1 MFHASWRGVPDGRRH
16 GRTALLC
23 VSLLVVGC
31 GGGHEADSPSAD
43 GPARM
48 SSDSSADGARMA
60 SLGASKSA
68 ARMGQA
74 DAVRLAQQASF
85 GPSEVLIDQIQ
96 RQGAVNWIKSQMT
109 ATGSSYTSG
118 GDDRI
123 HTNTSPTEFC
133 QLPAH
138 VDDPDCRR
146 DFFSHEPLTWDFYR
160 NAVHQPD
167 QLRQRVALA
176 LQQVLVVSAV
186 EIDGTYGLRRYHNML
201 LNSAF
206 GNYRYLLRQVTRSPV
221 MGDYLDHV
229 NNDRVAPNEN
239 YARELLQLF
248 SLGPCRLLITGELEG
263 GKCRPTYDNTV
274 VRNYAFALT
283 GWTYPA
289 GGKSWAGCW
298 PQGANCVY
306 YDGDMASVAALH
318 DTRMRNL
325 LSGITVPGGSTTEG
339 ALNKVL
345 DSLMAHPNIAPF
357 VAKRLIQHLV
367 MSDPSPDYV
376 ERVARTFNQGRYVA
390 AGDGSEVVFGV
401 GVAGDLAATVAAV
414 LLDDAAR
421 YRSTPMPRTGHMRSP
436 ILLFTGAIRA
446 LNGDTDGGSLGW
458 GWGET
463 LRQHVFRPPSV
474 FSYYPTDY
482 PVAGT
487 RRIGPEF
494 GIHNSNGALNRLN
507 YLSYLLDNGGSA
519 PDPSIPHAV
528 GTRIRANDFQS
539 DAPDAGVLVDRLAN
553 IVIGRPL
560 AATPRAKVIEAVEYW
575 NTTRAPS
582 DWKLRRVNT
591 AAYLVLASPD
601 YQVQP

>member
-1 MFHASWRGVPDGRRH
+1 MFHAVWMGVSGSRQRWQA
-16 GRTALLC
+16 GWLSL
-23 VSLLVVGC
+23 SLLVAGC
-31 GGGHEADSPSAD
+31 GGGHETDTPTVDAAVTT
-43 GPARM
+43 
-48 SSDSSADGARMA
+48 SSANGSERARMA
-60 SLGASKSA
+60 SAGASRSA

-85 GPSEVLIDQIQ
+85 GPSEILIDQIQ
-96 RQGAVNWIKSQMT
+96 RQGAVNWIKSQMS
-109 ATGSSYTSG
+109 ATGSVYTSG

-123 HTNTSPTEFC
+123 HTNTSQTDFC

-138 VDDPDCRR
+138 VDDPYCWR

-160 NAVHQPD
+160 NAVKQPD

-186 EIDGTYGLRRYHNML
+186 EVGGTYGLRRYHNML
-201 LNSAF
+201 LDSAF
-206 GNYRYLLRQVTRSPV
+206 GNYRDLLRQVTQSPV

-229 NNDRVAPNEN
+229 NNDKVAPNEN

-248 SLGPCRLLITGELEG
+248 SLGPCRLTITGELEG

-298 PQGANCVY
+298 PEGANCVY
-306 YDGDMASVAALH
+306 YDGSMVSVDALH
-318 DTRMRNL
+318 DNRRHEL
-325 LSGITVPGGSTTEG
+325 LSGVTVPGGSTTFG

-376 ERVARTFNQGRYVA
+376 ERVARTFKKGTFVA
-390 AGDGSEVVFGV
+390 AGDSGDVVFGA
-401 GVAGDLAATVAAV
+401 GVNGDMAATVAAV
-414 LLDDAAR
+414 LLDDSAR
-421 YRSTPMPRTGHMRSP
+421 YRGTPMPRTGHLRSP

-446 LNGDTDGGSLGW
+446 LNGETDGGSLGW
-458 GWGET
+458 WWGET

-474 FSYYPTDY
+474 FSYYPTDF

-494 GIHNSNGALNRLN
+494 GIHNTNGALNRLN

-519 PDPSIPHAV
+519 PDPSIPRAV

-539 DAPDAGVLVDRLAN
+539 DASDAGVLVDRLSN
-553 IVIGRPL
+553 IVLGRPL
-560 AATPRAKVIEAVEYW
+560 AATPRTKVIEAVEYW
-575 NTTRAPS
+575 NTTHAPS

>member
-1 MFHASWRGVPDGRRH
+1 MFHAVWMGAPGRHPRWRTG
-16 GRTALLC
+16 LLC
-23 VSLLVVGC
+23 LAVLMASC
-31 GGGHEADSPSAD
+31 GGGRDQPDAATDASLA
-43 GPARM
+43 
-48 SSDSSADGARMA
+48 SSDTATTERARVASAGARA
-60 SLGASKSA
+60 SA

-85 GPSEVLIDQIQ
+85 GPTEALIDQIQ
-96 RQGAVNWIKSQMT
+96 RQGAVNWIKAQMS
-109 ATGSSYTSG
+109 ATGSSYTRG
-118 GDDRI
+118 GDDKI
-123 HTNTSPTEFC
+123 HTNTSQTEFC

-138 VDDPDCRR
+138 IDDPYCWR
-146 DFFSHEPLTWDFYR
+146 DFYSHEPLSWDFYR
-160 NAVHQPD
+160 NAINQPD

-176 LQQVLVVSAV
+176 LQQILVVSAV
-186 EIDGTYGLRRYHNML
+186 EIGGTYGLRRYHNL
-201 LNSAF
+201 LLDSAF
-206 GNYRYLLRQVTRSPV
+206 GNYRDLLRQVTLSPV

-229 NNDRVAPNEN
+229 NNDKVAPNEN

-248 SLGPCRLLITGELEG
+248 SLGPCRLLMNGELEG
-263 GKCRPTYDNTV
+263 GKCRPTYDNAV

-289 GGKSWAGCW
+289 GGRSWAGCW
-298 PQGANCVY
+298 PEGANCVY
-306 YDGDMASVAALH
+306 YDGAMTSVAAMH

-325 LSGITVPGGSTTEG
+325 LSGVTVPGGSTAFG

-345 DSLMAHPNIAPF
+345 DSLMAHPNMAPF
-357 VAKRLIQHLV
+357 IAKRLIQHLV

-376 ERVARTFNQGRYVA
+376 ERVARAFSQGSYLATGDSGAVTFGTGVT
-390 AGDGSEVVFGV
+390 GDM
-401 GVAGDLAATVAAV
+401 AATVAAV

-421 YRSTPMPRTGHMRSP
+421 YRTTPLPRTGHLRSP

-446 LNGDTDGGSLGW
+446 LDGETDGASLGW
-458 GWGET
+458 WWGET

-494 GIHNSNGALNRLN
+494 GIHNTNGALNRLN
-507 YLSYLLDNGGSA
+507 YLSYLFDNGGSE
-519 PDPSIPHAV
+519 PDPSIPGAL
-528 GTRIRANDFQS
+528 GTRVRPNHFQS
-539 DAPDAGVLVDRLAN
+539 DAPNAGVLVDRLSN
-553 IVIGRPL
+553 IVLGRPL
-560 AATPRAKVIEAVEYW
+560 ATTPRAKVIEAVEYW
-575 NTTRAPS
+575 NSTRAPT